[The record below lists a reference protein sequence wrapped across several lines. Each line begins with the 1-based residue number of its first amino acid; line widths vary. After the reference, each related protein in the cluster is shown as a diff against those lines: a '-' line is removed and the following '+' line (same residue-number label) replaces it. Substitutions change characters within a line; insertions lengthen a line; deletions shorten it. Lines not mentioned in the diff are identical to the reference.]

1 MIVRIFL
8 YFSSNFVWASFF
20 SSLRLTRT
28 SMAPSKFKIPFSYII
43 NYLEEINSKYS
54 SRANTINVASDL
66 IKKKLREGNYP
77 LMSWKDS
84 INNMKI
90 INKWRDI
97 LRKA

>member
-1 MIVRIFL
+1 M
-8 YFSSNFVWASFF
+8 
-20 SSLRLTRT
+20 
-28 SMAPSKFKIPFSYII
+28 
-43 NYLEEINSKYS
+43 
-54 SRANTINVASDL
+54 INVTSDL

-77 LMSWKDS
+77 LMPWKDS